1 MAMGCHNLLIMVQT
15 EYALH
20 EISHEY
26 KQLSG
31 TFLIGFRKSKL
42 KKKNKLRGPV
52 EMRYG

>member
-1 MAMGCHNLLIMVQT
+1 MATGCHNLSIMVQT

-20 EISHEY
+20 ETSHEY

-31 TFLIGFRKSKL
+31 TFLIGFRKSK
-42 KKKNKLRGPV
+42 KKKNKFRGAV